1 MKKRVFILVSV
12 ILLLAGCSKGAETK
26 KSEDSEVS
34 QDKQEF
40 KTKLIQNTK
49 MKLLSVEAMQSGV
62 DEKKK
67 IIKLQFEIKNEDST
81 VIGIGGSDFKLQAEK
96 KQYSV
101 ISDANNIGQEIEVG
115 KEIKGNIYFEVPE
128 NLKKAELVY
137 IPNKKMLGKWDLI
150 IPQSK

>member
-1 MKKRVFILVSV
+1 MKKRAFILVSV
-12 ILLLAGCSKGAETK
+12 ILLLAGCTKVTETK
-26 KSEDSEVS
+26 NTEDSEVS

-67 IIKLQFEIKNEDST
+67 IIQLHFDIKNEEST
-81 VIGIGGSDFKLQAEK
+81 VIGIGGSDFKLKTEK

-101 ISDANNIGQEIEVG
+101 VSDANNIGQEIEVG
-115 KEIKGNIYFEVPE
+115 KEIKGDIYFEVPE

-137 IPNKKMLGKWDLI
+137 IPNKEILGKWDLI
-150 IPQSK
+150 IPQAK